1 VIEGMALGIGTNAE
15 QTVILIIALASH
27 KWIEAFA
34 FSTSFVKEG
43 VPVRRWIGI
52 LLMYSLMTPLGITG
66 GIFLSDY
73 LSGDNA
79 ILAEVRHHR
88 RWPFSYCHL
97 LVPVWSHH
105 STCPGAHG
113 VAGRRFVPVRLA
125 GGHHL

>member
-1 VIEGMALGIGTNAE
+1 MALGIGTNAE

-79 ILAEVRHHR
+79 ILAEVRVQPLTIR
-88 RWPFSYCHL
+88 R
-97 LVPVWSHH
+97 V
-105 STCPGAHG
+105 TCVARRAAVTALAHDK
-113 VAGRRFVPVRLA
+113 AR
-125 GGHHL
+125 

>member
-1 VIEGMALGIGTNAE
+1 LIWLHQVIEGMALGIGTNAE

-79 ILAEVRHHR
+79 ILAEVRVQPLTIR
-88 RWPFSYCHL
+88 RVTCRTPCSCH
-97 LVPVWSHH
+97 S
-105 STCPGAHG
+105 SCS
-113 VAGRRFVPVRLA
+113 
-125 GGHHL
+125 